1 MEIRMAKE
9 GPSIVGAA
17 EVLARMQRQLPAQ
30 QAEWVRELSRNPGAF
45 ADLERSV
52 HNAFQQLA
60 DEMVAGLLG
69 EATKPDA
76 WTQDAKKK

>member
-9 GPSIVGAA
+9 GPPIVGAA
-17 EVLARMQRQLPAQ
+17 EVLARMQRQLPAR
-30 QAEWVRELSRNPGAF
+30 QAEWVRELGRNPGAF

-60 DEMVAGLLG
+60 DEMVAGLLA

>member
-9 GPSIVGAA
+9 GPPIVDAA
-17 EVLARMQRQLPAQ
+17 EVLARMQRQLPAR

-60 DEMVAGLLG
+60 DEMVAGLLA
-69 EATKPDA
+69 EATKPDT

>member
-9 GPSIVGAA
+9 GPPIVGAA
-17 EVLARMQRQLPAQ
+17 EVLAQMQRQLPVR
-30 QAEWVRELSRNPGAF
+30 QAEWIRELGQNPGGF
-45 ADLERSV
+45 ADLERTV
-52 HNAFQQLA
+52 HKVFQQLA
-60 DEMVAGLLG
+60 DHMVAGLLA

>member
-9 GPSIVGAA
+9 GPPIVGAG
-17 EVLARMQRQLPAQ
+17 EVLAQMQRQLPAR

-52 HNAFQQLA
+52 HNVFQQLA
-60 DEMVAGLLG
+60 DQMVAGLLA